1 MGEKL
6 ALGLDLGG
14 TNITGALATSEGKIA
29 AITRR
34 KTQASRG
41 SGPVIEDMAEMV
53 EHLIASQGISRD
65 DVIGLGVG
73 APGPLSHRDG
83 IIFKMANLPGWT
95 NVRLR
100 RALLERTG
108 LPTILDNDANVAAFG
123 EFWMGAGKGVRQ
135 MVALTLGTGIGS
147 GVIIDGEILR
157 GHFENAAE
165 LGHLIVHARGRPCTC
180 GQRGCLEQYASAANL
195 TRHCVELIRE
205 GRESSLSAILEKGG
219 ELGAKEVVEAAKEGD
234 PLAAEVWDEA
244 CYFLAIGC
252 INVQH
257 SFNPQMLVLSGGMSK
272 AGDFLL
278 SRVRRYAREHGWKL
292 CDDQPEISISVLGDD
307 AGVLGAAGIAW
318 AARNSGVFG

>member
-1 MGEKL
+1 
-6 ALGLDLGG
+6 
-14 TNITGALATSEGKIA
+14 
-29 AITRR
+29 
-34 KTQASRG
+34 
-41 SGPVIEDMAEMV
+41 
-53 EHLIASQGISRD
+53 
-65 DVIGLGVG
+65 
-73 APGPLSHRDG
+73 
-83 IIFKMANLPGWT
+83 
-95 NVRLR
+95 
-100 RALLERTG
+100 
-108 LPTILDNDANVAAFG
+108 
-123 EFWMGAGKGVRQ
+123 
-135 MVALTLGTGIGS
+135 
-147 GVIIDGEILR
+147 
-157 GHFENAAE
+157 

>member
-14 TNITGALATSEGKIA
+14 TNIIGALATADGKIA
-29 AITRR
+29 ALTRR
-34 KTQASRG
+34 KTHAARG
-41 SGPVIEDMAEMV
+41 SGPVIEDMAEIV
-53 EHLIASQGISRD
+53 EELIGTQGISRD

-83 IIFKMANLPGWT
+83 IIYKTANLPGWN

-100 RALLERTG
+100 RGLLERTG
-108 LPTILDNDANVAAFG
+108 MPTILDNDANVAAFG
-123 EFWMGAGKGVRQ
+123 EFWVGAGKGVRQ

-147 GVIIDGEILR
+147 GVIINGEILR

-165 LGHLIVHARGRPCTC
+165 LGHMIVHAGGRPCSC
-180 GQRGCLEQYASAANL
+180 GQLGCLEQYASASNL
-195 TRHCVELIRE
+195 TRHFLELVRS
-205 GRESSLSAILEKGG
+205 GRESALSVMIERG
-219 ELGAKEVVEAAKEGD
+219 EEVWAKDIVDAAKAGD
-234 PLAAEVWDEA
+234 ALATEVWDEA
-244 CYFLAIGC
+244 CFYLAIGC

-257 SFNPQMLVLSGGMSK
+257 AFNPQMLVLSGGMSK

-278 SRVRRYAREHGWKL
+278 SRVRRHARDQGWKL

-307 AGVLGAAGIAW
+307 AGVIGAAGMAW
-318 AARNSGVFG
+318 AARNTGVFG

>member
-14 TNITGALATSEGKIA
+14 TNITGALATADGKLA

-34 KTQASRG
+34 KTHSSRG
-41 SGPVIEDMAEMV
+41 PGPVIDDMAGIV
-53 EHLIASQGISRD
+53 EDLITSHNISRD
-65 DVIGLGVG
+65 EVIGLGVG

-83 IIFKMANLPGWT
+83 IIFKSANLPGWN

-100 RALLERTG
+100 RVLLERTG

-147 GVIIDGEILR
+147 GVILDGEVLR
-157 GHFENAAE
+157 GYFENAAE
-165 LGHLIVHARGRPCTC
+165 LGHLIVQAGGRPCSC
-180 GQRGCLEQYASAANL
+180 GQQGCLEQYASASNL
-195 TRHCVELIRE
+195 TRHCIELVKE
-205 GRESSLSAILEKGG
+205 GRESSLSELIGKG
-219 ELGAKEVVEAAKEGD
+219 ELGAKEVAEAAKAGD
-234 PLAAEVWDEA
+234 ALAAEVWDEA
-244 CYFLAIGC
+244 CYYLAVGC

-257 SFNPQMLVLSGGMSK
+257 AFNPQMLVLSGGMSK

-278 SRVRRYAREHGWKL
+278 ARVRRYARELGWKL

-307 AGVLGAAGIAW
+307 AGVIGAAGMAW